1 MAALPWSNLKP
12 EPTESSAQSYERMRQ
27 RELALSRLLI
37 FYIVSGL
44 LFMLLPGT
52 FLGVWNLI
60 AISGRRASESVSP
73 AWIQAHGHAQV
84 LGWIGSFI
92 LGIGYYSIPKLRRGA
107 RPFALA
113 TAWVTAGLWMAGV
126 LLRWLSNVYLWHW
139 RVLLPLSGAMELAAF
154 LIFFRAV
161 SQHKPQARSSNERAQ
176 LDPWI
181 FVVITGATGLLLT
194 LVLNLGAGIWLAV
207 KGSSPAFPQAFDQR
221 FLVLAAW
228 GFMVP
233 FVWGFSAKWVSTFLG
248 TRIPWNRGLAVA
260 TGVLVGGVIFGLSGW
275 FLLSMLAVF
284 AAAWLAVA
292 ALGIFSPCV
301 KPAKT
306 QGVHASFPYF
316 LRAAYIW
323 LLIAGGLGIWA
334 AMAPNPYGI
343 WGASR
348 HALTVGFVSS
358 MVFCVGQ
365 RILPAFS
372 GMRVL
377 YSPKLMFAGLLLLT
391 VGCTLRVSGEVLAYQ
406 EILPRAWSWLPY
418 SAVLELSAVTLFAV
432 NLVVTFLHKPAVQ
445 ARLTY
450 IQRQQPAESLK

>member
-1 MAALPWSNLKP
+1 
-12 EPTESSAQSYERMRQ
+12 MRQ
-27 RELALSRLLI
+27 RELALSRLLM
-37 FYIVSGL
+37 FYIVAGL
-44 LFMLLPGT
+44 IFMLLPGT

-60 AISGRRASESVSP
+60 AISGRRAAESISP

-107 RPFALA
+107 QPFALGSA
-113 TAWVTAGLWMAGV
+113 WLTAALWMTGV
-126 LLRWLSNVYLWHW
+126 LLRWFSNVYLWHW
-139 RVLLPLSGAMELAAF
+139 RVLLPLSAAMELAAF

-161 SQHKPQARSSNERAQ
+161 SQHKPETKSNGERPK
-176 LDPWI
+176 LEPWI
-181 FVVITGATGLLLT
+181 FIVITGAIGLLLT
-194 LVLNLGAGIWLAV
+194 LTLNLGAGIWLAL
-207 KGSSPAFPQAFDQR
+207 KGSTPAFPQAFDQR

-233 FVWGFSAKWVSTFLG
+233 FVWGFSAKWLPTFLG
-248 TRIPWNRGLAVA
+248 SRNPSNRCLALA
-260 TGVLVGGVIFGLSGW
+260 TGLLVTGVIFGLSGW
-275 FLLSMLAVF
+275 FLLSMLTVS
-284 AAAWLAVA
+284 VA
-292 ALGIFSPCV
+292 SSLSLVALRIFSPTV

-306 QGVHASFPYF
+306 QGVHPSFPYF

-323 LLIAGGLGIWA
+323 LLVAGALGIWA
-334 AMAPNPYGI
+334 AAAANPSGI

-348 HALTVGFVSS
+348 HALTVGFVSC

-372 GMRVL
+372 GMRLL
-377 YSPKLMFAGLLLLT
+377 YSPKWMFAGLLLLT
-391 VGCTLRVSGEVLAYQ
+391 CGCTLRVSGEVLAYQ

-418 SAVLELSAVTLFAV
+418 SAVLELSAVTLFAA
-432 NLVVTFLHKPAVQ
+432 NLIVTFLHKPAVQ

-450 IQRQQPAESLK
+450 IQRQAPAVSLK